1 MAKSLLIKN
10 GLLVDDAKK
19 HRLDVRVEN
28 GKVVDLAEHID
39 AGKDAKDEEVIDAS
53 GLWLTHG
60 FIDLHTHLRDL
71 GQSNKEDIF
80 TGTRAAACG
89 GYTTVVAMANTEP
102 PTDSVLVM
110 SRIRQLISERACI
123 EVLPVACVTKGMAGN
138 ELTEMVELASM
149 GVAAFSDDGLPV
161 TNLAVLRRALEYA
174 DLAERFII
182 SHAED
187 RDLAAG
193 GCINES
199 PAATRLGLASITP
212 AAESACIA
220 REIEVVRQTGGRLHF
235 AHVSTAASV
244 NLIRAAK
251 ADKLRVTA
259 DVTPHHLVL
268 SDEDIKDFDTSYKM
282 NPPLR
287 SKQDQAECVKGLKD
301 GTLDAIATDHAP
313 HSRSDKAKTF
323 DQAPF
328 GVIGLETA
336 FALCYERLVLAGE
349 MDEHKLIALL
359 TSNPAHILKRT
370 CKFEKGTTANFALL
384 QPKLTWTYQ
393 TKDGFSK
400 SINSPFNEREMTGKN
415 LLTIYQGNQIY
426 CDMQHLP
433 ALSASHSKAN

>member
-10 GLLVDDAKK
+10 GLLVDHTEK
-19 HRLDVRVEN
+19 HRLDVRIEA
-28 GKVVDLAEHID
+28 GKISQLAEHLTD
-39 AGKDAKDEEVIDAS
+39 GKDEEVIDAS
-53 GLWLTHG
+53 GLWISHG

-71 GQSNKEDIF
+71 GQSNKEDIL
-80 TGTRAAACG
+80 TGTRSAACG
-89 GYTTVVAMANTEP
+89 GFTTVVAMANTDP
-102 PTDSVLVM
+102 PTDNVLVM
-110 SRIRQLISERACI
+110 SRIKQLISERACI

-174 DLAERFII
+174 ELAERFII

-199 PAATRLGLASITP
+199 PAATRLGLPSITP

-244 NLIRAAK
+244 NLIRGAK
-251 ADKLRVTA
+251 ADGLRVTA

-268 SDEDIKDFDTSYKM
+268 TDEDIKDFDTSYKM

-287 SKQDQAECVKGLKD
+287 SKLDQAECVRGLKD

-323 DQAPF
+323 DHAPF

-336 FALCYERLVLAGE
+336 FALCYERLVLSGE
-349 MDEHKLIALL
+349 INEHQLLALL
-359 TSNPAHILKRT
+359 TTHPAGILKRS
-370 CKFEKGTTANFALL
+370 CKFEKGELANLAVL
-384 QPKLTWTYQ
+384 QPKLSWTYR

-400 SINSPFNEREMTGKN
+400 SINSPFNERQMTGKN
-415 LLTIYQGNQIY
+415 LLTIYQGKPVYRDEQN
-426 CDMQHLP
+426 LP
-433 ALSASHSKAN
+433 TLSASHSTSN

>member
-10 GLLVDDAKK
+10 GLLVDDTKK
-19 HRLDVRVEN
+19 HRLDVRIEA
-28 GKVVDLAEHID
+28 GKISELAEHLAD
-39 AGKDAKDEEVIDAS
+39 GKDEEVIDAS
-53 GLWLTHG
+53 GLWITHG

-71 GQSNKEDIF
+71 GQSNKEDIL
-80 TGTRAAACG
+80 TGTRSAACG
-89 GYTTVVAMANTEP
+89 GFTTVVAMANTDP
-102 PTDSVLVM
+102 PTDNVLVM

-174 DLAERFII
+174 ELAERFII

-199 PAATRLGLASITP
+199 PAATRLGLPSITP

-244 NLIRAAK
+244 NLIRKAK
-251 ADKLRVTA
+251 ADGLRVTA

-268 SDEDIKDFDTSYKM
+268 TDEDIKDFDTSYKM

-287 SKQDQAECVKGLKD
+287 SKRDQEECVRGLKD

-323 DQAPF
+323 DDAPF

-336 FALCYERLVLAGE
+336 FALTYERLVLSGE
-349 MDEHKLIALL
+349 INEHQLLALL
-359 TSNPAHILKRT
+359 TSHPAAILKRK
-370 CKFEKGTTANFALL
+370 CKFEKGEVANFAIL
-384 QPKLTWTYQ
+384 QPKLSWTYR

-400 SINSPFNEREMTGKN
+400 SINSPFNEKQMTGKN
-415 LLTIYQGNQIY
+415 LLTVYQGKTVY
-426 CDMQHLP
+426 RDEQHLP
-433 ALSASHSKAN
+433 ALSASHSSSN

>member
-1 MAKSLLIKN
+1 MPKSLLIKN
-10 GLLVDDAKK
+10 GLLVDDTKK
-19 HRLDVRVEN
+19 HRLDVRIEA
-28 GKVVDLAEHID
+28 GKISELAEHLTD
-39 AGKDAKDEEVIDAS
+39 GKDEEVIDAS
-53 GLWLTHG
+53 GLWITHG

-71 GQSNKEDIF
+71 GQSNKEDIL
-80 TGTRAAACG
+80 TGTRSAACG
-89 GYTTVVAMANTEP
+89 GFTTVVAMANTDP
-102 PTDSVLVM
+102 PTDNVLVM
-110 SRIRQLISERACI
+110 SRIKQLISERACI

-174 DLAERFII
+174 ELAERFII

-199 PAATRLGLASITP
+199 PTATRLGLPSITP

-244 NLIRAAK
+244 NLIRGAK
-251 ADKLRVTA
+251 ADGLRVTA

-268 SDEDIKDFDTSYKM
+268 TDADIKDFDTSYKM

-287 SKQDQAECVKGLKD
+287 SKLDQEECVRGLKD

-323 DQAPF
+323 DDAPF

-336 FALCYERLVLAGE
+336 FALCYERLVLSGE
-349 MDEHKLIALL
+349 INEHQLLALL
-359 TSNPAHILKRT
+359 TSHPAGILKRN
-370 CKFEKGTTANFALL
+370 CKFEKGEVANFAVL
-384 QPKLTWTYQ
+384 QPKLSWTYR

-400 SINSPFNEREMTGKN
+400 SINSPFNERQMTGKN
-415 LLTIYQGNQIY
+415 LLTIYQGKPVYRDEPN
-426 CDMQHLP
+426 LP
-433 ALSASHSKAN
+433 TLSVSHSTSN

>member
-1 MAKSLLIKN
+1 LSKSLLIKN
-10 GLLVDDAKK
+10 GLLIDGTKK
-19 HRLDVRVEN
+19 HRLDVRIES
-28 GKVVDLAEHID
+28 GVVADLAEHLESGNDEEQID
-39 AGKDAKDEEVIDAS
+39 AT
-53 GLWLTHG
+53 GLWLTPG

-80 TGTRAAACG
+80 TGTLSAACG
-89 GYTTVVAMANTEP
+89 GYTTVVAMANTDP
-102 PTDSVLVM
+102 PTDNVLVM
-110 SRIRQLISERACI
+110 SRIKQLIAERACI

-138 ELTEMVELASM
+138 ELTEMVALADM
-149 GVAAFSDDGLPV
+149 GVVAFSDDGLPV

-174 DLAERFII
+174 ELAERFII

-199 PAATRLGLASITP
+199 PAATRLGLPSITP

-244 NLIRAAK
+244 ALIRHAK
-251 ADKLRVTA
+251 ASKLRVTA

-268 SDEDIKDFDTSYKM
+268 SDEDIKDFDTSFKM

-287 SKQDQAECVKGLKD
+287 SKADQEECVKGLKD

-323 DQAPF
+323 DDAPF

-336 FALCYERLVLAGE
+336 FSLVYERLVLSGE
-349 MDEHKLIALL
+349 ISEHDLFTLMM
-359 TSNPAHILKRT
+359 SNPAKILARKGSV
-370 CKFEKGTTANFALL
+370 EKGDAATFALL
-384 QPKLTWTYQ
+384 QPKLSWIYR
-393 TKDGFSK
+393 TKEGFSK
-400 SINSPFNEREMTGKN
+400 SINSPFNERRMTGKN
-415 LLTIYQGNQIY
+415 LLTIYQGQTVY
-426 CDMQHLP
+426 RDEQHLP
-433 ALSASHSKAN
+433 KLTVSKSTSL

>member
-10 GLLVDDAKK
+10 GLLVDDTKK
-19 HRLDVRVEN
+19 HRLDVRIEA
-28 GKVVDLAEHID
+28 GKISELSEHIES
-39 AGKDAKDEEVIDAS
+39 GKDEEVIDAS

-80 TGTRAAACG
+80 TGTRSAACG
-89 GYTTVVAMANTEP
+89 GYTTVVAMANTDP
-102 PTDSVLVM
+102 PTDNVLVM
-110 SRIRQLISERACI
+110 SRIKQLISERACI

-174 DLAERFII
+174 ELAERFII

-199 PAATRLGLASITP
+199 PAATRLGLPSITP

-244 NLIRAAK
+244 NLIRGAK

-287 SKQDQAECVKGLKD
+287 SKSDQTECVRGLKD

-323 DQAPF
+323 DDAPF

-336 FALCYERLVLAGE
+336 FALVYERLVLSGE
-349 MDEHKLIALL
+349 INEHQLIALL
-359 TSNPAHILKRT
+359 TTHPAHILNRK
-370 CKFEKGTTANFALL
+370 CKFEKGETANFAVL
-384 QPKLTWTYQ
+384 QPKLSWTYR

-400 SINSPFNEREMTGKN
+400 SINSPFNERQMTGKN
-415 LLTIYQGNQIY
+415 LLTIYQGKVAYRDEQN
-426 CDMQHLP
+426 LP
-433 ALSASHSKAN
+433 ALSTSHSTSN

>member
-10 GLLVDDAKK
+10 GLLVDDTKK
-19 HRLDVRVEN
+19 HRLDVRIEA
-28 GKVVDLAEHID
+28 GKISELAEHLAD
-39 AGKDAKDEEVIDAS
+39 GKDEEVIDAS
-53 GLWLTHG
+53 GLWITHG

-71 GQSNKEDIF
+71 GQSNKEDIL
-80 TGTRAAACG
+80 TGTRSAACG
-89 GYTTVVAMANTEP
+89 GFTTVVAMANTDP
-102 PTDSVLVM
+102 PTDNVLVM

-174 DLAERFII
+174 ELAERFII

-199 PAATRLGLASITP
+199 PAATRLGLPSITP

-244 NLIRAAK
+244 NLIRQAK
-251 ADKLRVTA
+251 ADGLRVTA

-268 SDEDIKDFDTSYKM
+268 TDEDIKDFDTSYKM

-287 SKQDQAECVKGLKD
+287 SKRDQEECVRGLKD

-323 DQAPF
+323 DDAPF

-336 FALCYERLVLAGE
+336 FALTYERLVLSGE
-349 MDEHKLIALL
+349 INEHQLLALL
-359 TSNPAHILKRT
+359 TSHPAAILKRK
-370 CKFEKGTTANFALL
+370 CKFEKGEVANFAIL
-384 QPKLTWTYQ
+384 QPKLSWTYR

-400 SINSPFNEREMTGKN
+400 SINSPFNEKQMTGKN
-415 LLTIYQGNQIY
+415 LLTVYQGKTVY
-426 CDMQHLP
+426 RDEQHLP
-433 ALSASHSKAN
+433 ALSASHSSSN

>member
-10 GLLVDDAKK
+10 GLLVDDTKK
-19 HRLDVRVEN
+19 HRLDVRIES
-28 GKVVDLAEHID
+28 GKISELAEHLTD
-39 AGKDAKDEEVIDAS
+39 GKDEEIIDAS
-53 GLWLTHG
+53 GLWITHG

-71 GQSNKEDIF
+71 GQSNKEDIL
-80 TGTRAAACG
+80 TGTLSAACG
-89 GYTTVVAMANTEP
+89 GFTTVVAMANTDP
-102 PTDSVLVM
+102 PTDNVLVM
-110 SRIRQLISERACI
+110 SRIKQLISERACI

-174 DLAERFII
+174 ELAERFII

-199 PAATRLGLASITP
+199 PTATRLGLPSITP

-244 NLIRAAK
+244 NLIRGAK
-251 ADKLRVTA
+251 ADGLRVTA

-268 SDEDIKDFDTSYKM
+268 TDEDIKDFDTSYKM

-287 SKQDQAECVKGLKD
+287 SKVDQEECVRGLKD

-323 DQAPF
+323 DDAPF

-336 FALCYERLVLAGE
+336 FALTYERLVLSGE
-349 MDEHKLIALL
+349 INEHQLLALL
-359 TSNPAHILKRT
+359 TSHPAGILKRT
-370 CKFEKGTTANFALL
+370 CKFEKGELANFAVL
-384 QPKLTWTYQ
+384 QPKLSWTYR

-400 SINSPFNEREMTGKN
+400 SINSPFNERQMTGKN
-415 LLTIYQGNQIY
+415 LLTVYQGKPVY
-426 CDMQHLP
+426 RDEQHLP
-433 ALSASHSKAN
+433 ALSASHSSSN

>member
-1 MAKSLLIKN
+1 VAKALLIKN

-19 HRLDVRVEN
+19 HRLDVRIES
-28 GKVVDLAEHID
+28 GKISELAEHLD
-39 AGKDAKDEEVIDAS
+39 GSEHEEVVDAA

-80 TGTRAAACG
+80 TGTRSAACG
-89 GYTTVVAMANTEP
+89 GYTTVVAMANTDP
-102 PTDSVLVM
+102 PTDNVLVM
-110 SRIRQLISERACI
+110 SRIKQLISERACI
-123 EVLPVACVTKGMAGN
+123 EVLPVACVTKGMAGI

-149 GVAAFSDDGLPV
+149 GVVAFSDDGLPV

-174 DLAERFII
+174 ELAERFII

-199 PAATRLGLASITP
+199 PAATRLGLPSITP

-244 NLIRAAK
+244 NLVREAK

-287 SKQDQAECVKGLKD
+287 SKADQAECVRGLKD

-323 DQAPF
+323 DDAPF

-336 FALCYERLVLAGE
+336 FSLVYERLVLSGE
-349 MDEHKLIALL
+349 INEHQLIALL
-359 TSNPAHILKRT
+359 TSHPADILNRK
-370 CKFEKGTTANFALL
+370 CKFEKGEAANFALL
-384 QPKLTWTYQ
+384 QPKLSWTYR

-400 SINSPFNEREMTGKN
+400 SINSPFNERLMTGKN
-415 LLTIYQGNQIY
+415 LITLYQGNIAYRDEQN
-426 CDMQHLP
+426 LP
-433 ALSASHSKAN
+433 ILSKSHST

>member
-1 MAKSLLIKN
+1 LAKSLLIKN
-10 GLLVDDAKK
+10 GLLVDDKQK
-19 HRLDVRVEN
+19 HRLDVRITSGVIAELSEN
-28 GKVVDLAEHID
+28 LE
-39 AGKDAKDEEVIDAS
+39 AGKDEELVDAK
-53 GLWLTHG
+53 GLWLTPG

-89 GYTTVVAMANTEP
+89 GYTTVVAMANTDP
-102 PTDSVLVM
+102 PTDNVLVM
-110 SRIRQLISERACI
+110 SRIKQLIAERACI

-161 TNLAVLRRALEYA
+161 SNLAVLRRALEYA
-174 DLAERFII
+174 ELAERFII

-199 PAATRLGLASITP
+199 PAATRLGLPSITP

-244 NLIRAAK
+244 NLIRSAK
-251 ADKLRVTA
+251 ADGLRVTA

-287 SKQDQAECVKGLKD
+287 SKSDQAECVRGLKD

-323 DQAPF
+323 DDAPF

-336 FALCYERLVLAGE
+336 FALVYERLVSTGE
-349 MDEHKLIALL
+349 LNEHQLIALL
-359 TSNPAHILKRT
+359 TSHPAKILARKFA
-370 CKFEKGTTANFALL
+370 FEKGAAADFALL
-384 QPKLTWTYQ
+384 QPNLSWTYR
-393 TKDGFSK
+393 TKEGFSK
-400 SINSPFNEREMTGKN
+400 SINSPFNERKMTGKN
-415 LLTIYQGNQIY
+415 LLTIYQGNSVYRDQ
-426 CDMQHLP
+426 QNLP
-433 ALSASHSKAN
+433 KLSASHSTSH

>member
-1 MAKSLLIKN
+1 MANSLLIKN
-10 GLLVDDAKK
+10 GLLVDDTKK
-19 HRLDVRVEN
+19 HRLDVRIEA
-28 GKVVDLAEHID
+28 GKISELAEHLSD
-39 AGKDAKDEEVIDAS
+39 GKDEEIIDAA
-53 GLWLTHG
+53 GLWITHG

-71 GQSNKEDIF
+71 GQSNKEDIL
-80 TGTRAAACG
+80 TGTRSAACG
-89 GYTTVVAMANTEP
+89 GFTTVVAMANTDP
-102 PTDSVLVM
+102 PTDNVLVM
-110 SRIRQLISERACI
+110 SRIKQLISERACI

-174 DLAERFII
+174 ELAERFII

-199 PAATRLGLASITP
+199 PAATRLGLPSITP

-244 NLIRAAK
+244 NLIRGAK
-251 ADKLRVTA
+251 ADGLRVTA

-268 SDEDIKDFDTSYKM
+268 TDEDIKDFDTSYKM

-287 SKQDQAECVKGLKD
+287 SKLDQEECVRGLKD

-323 DQAPF
+323 DDAPF

-336 FALCYERLVLAGE
+336 FALTYERLVLSGE
-349 MDEHKLIALL
+349 INEHQLLALL
-359 TSNPAHILKRT
+359 TSHPAAILNRK
-370 CKFEKGTTANFALL
+370 CKLEKGEVANFAILH
-384 QPKLTWTYQ
+384 PKLSWTYR
-393 TKDGFSK
+393 TKEGFSK
-400 SINSPFNEREMTGKN
+400 SINSPFNEKQMTGKN
-415 LLTIYQGNQIY
+415 LLTVYQGKPVY
-426 CDMQHLP
+426 RDEQHLP
-433 ALSASHSKAN
+433 ALSASHSSSN